1 MAPPTQSLSG
11 NPSETEEG
19 ESQDFDHLAKWEVLK
34 CRLNALKKKQV
45 GLSRR
50 GEKQGELQEKLN
62 RLDIEKEIHIRE
74 VRRINDESNSKYCE
88 RPLLQGRYQ
97 IVELLGKGGF
107 SEVWYAIDLWSLC
120 EVAIK
125 VHQLAS
131 TWSDERKSSYIK
143 HAIRENDIQ
152 KVGVCGGGKA

>member
-1 MAPPTQSLSG
+1 MRHRANCRRSEPDWTSWRRKSTSARCDASTTRATASTASG
-11 NPSETEEG
+11 
-19 ESQDFDHLAKWEVLK
+19 
-34 CRLNALKKKQV
+34 
-45 GLSRR
+45 
-50 GEKQGELQEKLN
+50 
-62 RLDIEKEIHIRE
+62 
-74 VRRINDESNSKYCE
+74 
-88 RPLLQGRYQ
+88 PLLQGRYQ

>member
-1 MAPPTQSLSG
+1 M
-11 NPSETEEG
+11 
-19 ESQDFDHLAKWEVLK
+19 
-34 CRLNALKKKQV
+34 
-45 GLSRR
+45 
-50 GEKQGELQEKLN
+50 QEKLN

-74 VRRINDESNSKYCE
+74 VRRIHDESNSKYCE
-88 RPLLQGRYQ
+88 RPLLQGPVPDRR
-97 IVELLGKGGF
+97 IVGEGGI
-107 SEVWYAIDLWSLC
+107 SEKCGNAIDLWSLC

>member
-45 GLSRR
+45 RLRR
-50 GEKQGELQEKLN
+50 RCEKQGELQEKLN

-74 VRRINDESNSKYCE
+74 VRRIHDESNSKYCE

>member
-1 MAPPTQSLSG
+1 M
-11 NPSETEEG
+11 
-19 ESQDFDHLAKWEVLK
+19 
-34 CRLNALKKKQV
+34 
-45 GLSRR
+45 
-50 GEKQGELQEKLN
+50 QERLN

-74 VRRINDESNSKYCE
+74 VRRIRDENNSKYCE
-88 RPLLQGRYQ
+88 RPLLQNRYQ

-107 SEVWYAIDLWSLC
+107 SEVWYAIDLLGLC

-125 VHQLAS
+125 IHQLTS

-152 KVGVCGGGKA
+152 KVREEKCVEK